1 MLIKILLCCLHFS
14 SNDIGGNAYR
24 SGKNVLR
31 TRLAED
37 DYLTLATTV
46 DN

>member
-1 MLIKILLCCLHFS
+1 MPASGDYMFIKILLCFFSHFS

-24 SGKNVLR
+24 SGNNVLR

-37 DYLTLATTV
+37 D
-46 DN
+46 